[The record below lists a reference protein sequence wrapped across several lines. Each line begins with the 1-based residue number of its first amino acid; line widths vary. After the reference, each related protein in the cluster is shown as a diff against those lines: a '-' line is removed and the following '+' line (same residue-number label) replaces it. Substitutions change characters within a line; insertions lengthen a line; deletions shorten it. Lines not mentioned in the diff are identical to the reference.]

1 MERMEKK
8 IYEFTNDGNSCV
20 IYDAKPPRYW
30 FNYLWNE
37 NGYCAQVS
45 QNGHGRSY
53 YLNERADMCMINN
66 NDARYFYIRD
76 DEMNKSWNIGAAP
89 LNEQVESYQ
98 CEHSIGF
105 SRLQS
110 ECQGIES
117 SWRIFV
123 PQTGFQ
129 EVWTFRLR
137 NKSDRARMLST
148 FSAVTFEL
156 EGFSYPRYYEM
167 YRCLETSFDREL
179 NGIYCRSAHPFA
191 PHKRYN
197 AYLASSEPVYAY
209 DGDLAR
215 FCGAAGSVTKLDA
228 SAYALFQ
235 RPDVVVNGGD
245 CTNSEA
251 ALLFLAVCCSI
262 SSYCSRAR
270 QRKSGWSSASVNLW
284 MRQERQLKCM
294 RMLSVRKVPVRRPW
308 SIIWTNTVPCPS
320 PHRTAKSII
329 L

>member
-1 MERMEKK
+1 MEKK

-76 DEMNKSWNIGAAP
+76 DETNKSWNIGAAP

-117 SWRIFV
+117 SWSIFV

-129 EVWTFRLR
+129 EVWTFRLK
-137 NKSDRARMLST
+137 NKSRKTRTLST

-167 YRCLETSFDREL
+167 EYIVDPLIRLHRI
-179 NGIYCRSAHPFA
+179 NGTMLIWLLPSLCMLMTGIWP
-191 PHKRYN
+191 
-197 AYLASSEPVYAY
+197 
-209 DGDLAR
+209 D
-215 FCGAAGSVTKLDA
+215 SV
-228 SAYALFQ
+228 
-235 RPDVVVNGGD
+235 
-245 CTNSEA
+245 
-251 ALLFLAVCCSI
+251 
-262 SSYCSRAR
+262 
-270 QRKSGWSSASVNLW
+270 
-284 MRQERQLKCM
+284 ERQDLSRNWMLLLMHCFRD
-294 RMLSVRKVPVRRPW
+294 RM
-308 SIIWTNTVPCPS
+308 
-320 PHRTAKSII
+320 
-329 L
+329 

>member
-228 SAYALFQ
+228 S
-235 RPDVVVNGGD
+235 G
-245 CTNSEA
+245 
-251 ALLFLAVCCSI
+251 CS
-262 SSYCSRAR
+262 SKWR
-270 QRKSGWSSASVNLW
+270 
-284 MRQERQLKCM
+284 
-294 RMLSVRKVPVRRPW
+294 
-308 SIIWTNTVPCPS
+308 
-320 PHRTAKSII
+320 
-329 L
+329 

>member
-1 MERMEKK
+1 MEKK

-76 DEMNKSWNIGAAP
+76 DETNKSWNIGAAP

-117 SWRIFV
+117 S
-123 PQTGFQ
+123 
-129 EVWTFRLR
+129 
-137 NKSDRARMLST
+137 
-148 FSAVTFEL
+148 
-156 EGFSYPRYYEM
+156 
-167 YRCLETSFDREL
+167 
-179 NGIYCRSAHPFA
+179 
-191 PHKRYN
+191 
-197 AYLASSEPVYAY
+197 
-209 DGDLAR
+209 
-215 FCGAAGSVTKLDA
+215 
-228 SAYALFQ
+228 
-235 RPDVVVNGGD
+235 
-245 CTNSEA
+245 
-251 ALLFLAVCCSI
+251 
-262 SSYCSRAR
+262 
-270 QRKSGWSSASVNLW
+270 
-284 MRQERQLKCM
+284 
-294 RMLSVRKVPVRRPW
+294 
-308 SIIWTNTVPCPS
+308 
-320 PHRTAKSII
+320 
-329 L
+329 

>member
-1 MERMEKK
+1 MEKK

-76 DEMNKSWNIGAAP
+76 DETNKSWNIGAAP

-117 SWRIFV
+117 SWSIFV

-129 EVWTFRLR
+129 EVWTFRLK
-137 NKSDRARMLST
+137 NKSRKTRTLST

-156 EGFSYPRYYEM
+156 EGFSYP
-167 YRCLETSFDREL
+167 
-179 NGIYCRSAHPFA
+179 P
-191 PHKRYN
+191 
-197 AYLASSEPVYAY
+197 
-209 DGDLAR
+209 
-215 FCGAAGSVTKLDA
+215 
-228 SAYALFQ
+228 
-235 RPDVVVNGGD
+235 
-245 CTNSEA
+245 
-251 ALLFLAVCCSI
+251 LL
-262 SSYCSRAR
+262 
-270 QRKSGWSSASVNLW
+270 
-284 MRQERQLKCM
+284 
-294 RMLSVRKVPVRRPW
+294 
-308 SIIWTNTVPCPS
+308 
-320 PHRTAKSII
+320 
-329 L
+329 